1 MTHRRAAL
9 SDASRIVVSKDQ
21 VSCDLGGEAAI
32 LNLQNGVYYGL
43 NPVGARIWNL
53 IQQPTT
59 FGALR
64 DALLR
69 EYDVESTVLESDMQE
84 LFGQLIEQGL
94 VSTHERPA

>member
-1 MTHRRAAL
+1 MTHRRAPL

-43 NPVGARIWNL
+43 NPVGAHIWNL
-53 IQQPTT
+53 IQQPVT
-59 FGALR
+59 FGEVR

-84 LFGQLIEQGL
+84 LLGQLIEQGL
-94 VSTHERPA
+94 VELHS